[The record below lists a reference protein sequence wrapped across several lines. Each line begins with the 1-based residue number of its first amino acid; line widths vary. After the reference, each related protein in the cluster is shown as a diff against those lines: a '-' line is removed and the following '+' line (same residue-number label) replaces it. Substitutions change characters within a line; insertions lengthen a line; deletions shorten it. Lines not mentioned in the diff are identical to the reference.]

1 MAIPGR
7 CDPHQLPEALGAPY
21 SNLLI
26 MIGWR
31 IAAVLFWSVSLVALA
46 APAGADSFSPAE
58 QAYLD
63 MLKVYG
69 FTINSE
75 DAAFAVKLGHT
86 TCGLLDR
93 GDDPK
98 DIADALWRTAPQ
110 FTEKQSA
117 NLVSVAQMKLRPDT
131 P

>member
-1 MAIPGR
+1 
-7 CDPHQLPEALGAPY
+7 
-21 SNLLI
+21 

-31 IAAVLFWSVSLVALA
+31 IAAALFWSVSLVALA
-46 APAGADSFSPAE
+46 GPAGADNFSPAE

-63 MLKVYG
+63 MLKAYG
-69 FTINSE
+69 FTINDQ

-86 TCGLLDR
+86 TCDLLAR

-98 DIADALWRTAPQ
+98 DIADALWRTAPG

-117 NLVSVAQMKLRPDT
+117 NMVSVAQMKLCPDT
-131 P
+131 

>member
-1 MAIPGR
+1 LTITREGDGCPV
-7 CDPHQLPEALGAPY
+7 
-21 SNLLI
+21 I
-26 MIGWR
+26 VWR
-31 IAAVLFWSVSLVALA
+31 IAAVLFWWVSLVALA

-69 FTINSE
+69 FDINPE

-86 TCGLLDR
+86 TCSLLENGGSPQDV
-93 GDDPK
+93 
-98 DIADALWRTAPQ
+98 ADALWRTAPK

-117 NLVSVAQMKLRPDT
+117 NLVSVAQMKLCPDT